1 MRELRIGKNDAGQ
14 RVDKFLS
21 KALCN
26 MPPSL
31 LYKSIRTKK
40 IKLNRARVTPSR
52 ILEEGDTLQLFLR
65 DEFFGDADADQN
77 ETVRRLK
84 SVTPHVTPLYEDEHI
99 ILLHKRPGVSV
110 HEDENQTTDNLI
122 THLQAYLYKK
132 GAYDPA
138 SEQSF
143 APALC
148 NRIDRNTGGIVIAA
162 KDAEALRIMNEK
174 IRDREI
180 DKYYLAAVH
189 GTPRPPEA
197 VLSAYLYKHEK
208 GNIVTVSDR
217 PSGRQGEKDIRT
229 GYRVLKSKNGLS
241 LLEVRLFT
249 GRTHQIR
256 AHMAHVGHPLLGD
269 GKYGINRA
277 DAQRG
282 YKHQALYAYKLR
294 FSFKGEEN
302 LLSYLDGREFSIP
315 PEDIYF
321 TELFK

>member
-1 MRELRIGKNDAGQ
+1 
-14 RVDKFLS
+14 
-21 KALCN
+21 

-65 DEFFGDADADQN
+65 DEFFGEADADQN

-148 NRIDRNTGGIVIAA
+148 NRIDRNTCGIVIAA
-162 KDAEALRIMNEK
+162 KNAETLRIMNEK
-174 IRDREI
+174 IKKRTI
-180 DKYYLAAVH
+180 SKFYLCRVH
-189 GTPRPPEA
+189 GVPEKKEATLTGYLKKDADANKVEIFRSVPKNARYSDDYKKIVTKYRVVAEDADEA
-197 VLSAYLYKHEK
+197 VL
-208 GNIVTVSDR
+208 
-217 PSGRQGEKDIRT
+217 
-229 GYRVLKSKNGLS
+229 
-241 LLEVRLFT
+241 EVELVT

-256 AHMAHVGHPLLGD
+256 AHMASIGHPLLGD
-269 GKYGINRA
+269 GKYAENSA
-277 DAQRG
+277 DRKSG
-282 YKHQALYAYKLR
+282 VFRQALCSYKLR
-294 FSFKGEEN
+294 FEKDEPSI
-302 LLSYLDGREFSIP
+302 LDYLEGKVFMLEPQRIP
-315 PEDIYF
+315 FCEGIVF
-321 TELFK
+321 I